1 MITLYLILSICTGTG
16 CELDRPMVDMD
27 MIFPKLEDCEA
38 RAAALEKQ
46 MQDPPDAVPG
56 WHSKCIIGWKRPQ
69 K

>member
-27 MIFPKLEDCEA
+27 MAFPKLEACEA
-38 RAAALEKQ
+38 AAVKIEKQ
-46 MQDPPDAVPG
+46 MQSEPNPVPD
-56 WHSKCIIGWKRPQ
+56 WHSKCIMGWKRS